1 MFMNKHKILNLL
13 KSEMVPAL
21 GVTEP
26 ATIALSTARAYQ
38 KVRGKIIS
46 IKLELDPGIYKNS
59 YACSIPSTNHKG
71 IRMAALLGAI
81 NGQPDLGLEV
91 LDKITD
97 QDIKTAQRLNEKKD
111 IVQIKIKEGVKGIYC
126 SSTVETEQGSAKV
139 VIEESH
145 DNIVYIEH
153 NDQTVY
159 EEKNKKKVNSNNNKL
174 CIEFTEL
181 SNFVDKLSYDEVKFS
196 LTAVEMNHK
205 LASKGVKDVGLGVGY
220 QLNELLKDGHIKN
233 DLVNNAKRLTA
244 YAVDARMGGV
254 PLPAMSFCGSG
265 DHGIIATLPL
275 KAVETRKQI
284 GKKRLAKSIILS
296 YLITYYLKNKTG
308 KLSAYCGCAVAAGT
322 GASAGITYLLNGT
335 QRQIEGAINNMAGN
349 ITGMICDG
357 GNFGCSLK
365 AATAAGAAV
374 ESALFAIQDHYLR
387 ENTGI
392 VGKSIKETLDN
403 MAKIATPGMNQTNDV
418 ILEILKNREVED

>member
-1 MFMNKHKILNLL
+1 MFMDKQKILNLL
-13 KSEMVPAL
+13 KSEMAPAL

-38 KVRGKIIS
+38 KVGGKITRIE
-46 IKLELDPGIYKNS
+46 LELDPGIYKNS
-59 YACSIPSTNHKG
+59 YACSIPNTNHKG
-71 IRMAALLGAI
+71 IHMAALLGAV

-91 LDKITD
+91 FDKISD
-97 QDIKTAQRLNEKKD
+97 QDINNAQRLYEKED
-111 IVQIKIKEGVKGIYC
+111 IVQIKIKEGNKKIYC
-126 SSTVETEQGSAKV
+126 SSTVETEQGYAKV

-145 DNIVYIEH
+145 NNIVYIEH
-153 NDQTVY
+153 NGQKVY
-159 EEKNKKKVNSNNNKL
+159 GEKNKKKEKSNNEKS
-174 CIEFTEL
+174 CIEFTEI
-181 SNFVDKLSYDEVKFS
+181 SKFIDELSYDDVKFS
-196 LTAVEMNHK
+196 LAAVDMNNK
-205 LASKGVKDVGLGVGY
+205 LASKGMKDVGLGVGY
-220 QLNELLKDGHIKN
+220 QLNELIKDGHIKD
-233 DLVNNAKRLTA
+233 DLVNSAKRLTA

-275 KAVETRKQI
+275 KAFETREQI
-284 GKKRLAKSIILS
+284 SKKILAKSIVLS

-322 GASAGITYLLNGT
+322 GASAGIAYLLNGS
-335 QRQIEGAINNMAGN
+335 QNQIEGAINNMAGN

-374 ESALFAIQDHYLR
+374 EAALFAIQDHYL
-387 ENTGI
+387 EKNTGI
-392 VGKSIKETLDN
+392 VGQSIKETLDN
-403 MAKIATPGMNQTNDV
+403 MAKIATSGMNQTNNI
-418 ILEILKNREVED
+418 ILEILKNREEKD